1 MVIDLKD
8 RDFISYVTNFCL
20 FLLRSNLLSMAA
32 TPNKQEPV
40 FELIRSMSKAEKRN
54 FKLYATRLSGNQQAK
69 FIALFDCLDGME
81 EYNEKRILQRCPI
94 KKEQLPNMK
103 AHLYKQILVSI
114 RLLEVQHSLHMQL
127 HEQLDFARILY
138 NKGLY
143 QQSSKLLDKA
153 ADLAL
158 QSEQYTVA
166 LDFIELQ
173 KKIDTQNTTR
183 GMISKSEK
191 LNRLADTLCDR
202 ITRIS
207 ELANISTQLYGLY
220 LQLGYTRTQKDI
232 NLIIHVYGQR
242 LSKYENLPEDKLS
255 FTERFYLYQAYTW
268 YHYLLHNMLLCYK
281 NVRHWITLFD
291 EHPQMKRLMFDAY
304 MRGYSRLLDSLFLLR
319 SYKRFAQ
326 TLNTFEHEIA
336 GIDNVGDNSRM
347 IALQIHYTHQ
357 INKSFYEG
365 AFNEGIKIIPEVE
378 AFIQRYQNHLDIHH
392 RMLLYYKIACLYFGN
407 GDYDACMNYLK
418 RIISTRDPLIRR
430 DLQCYARI
438 LNLIC
443 SYESGSDYNIDYQI
457 RAVYVFLDKM
467 NDLQQVQK
475 EMMHFLKRLNS
486 VYASDLKEAF
496 RKLYETLKPYE
507 HHPYER
513 RTFYYL
519 DVLSWLQSKV
529 EGIPVGEVIRRR
541 FLAETH

>member
-207 ELANISTQLYGLY
+207 ELANIATQLYGLY

-255 FTERFYLYQAYTW
+255 FTERFYLYQAYAW
-268 YHYLLHNMLLCYK
+268 YHYILHNMLLCYK

-407 GDYDACMNYLK
+407 GDYDACMSYLK

>member
-255 FTERFYLYQAYTW
+255 FTERFYLYQAYAW
-268 YHYLLHNMLLCYK
+268 YHYILHNMLLCYK

-304 MRGYSRLLDSLFLLR
+304 MRGYSRLVDSLFLLR

-407 GDYDACMNYLK
+407 GDYDACMSYLK

>member
-8 RDFISYVTNFCL
+8 RDFISYVTNFYL

-143 QQSSKLLDKA
+143 QQSSKLLNKA

-255 FTERFYLYQAYTW
+255 FTERFYLYQAYAW
-268 YHYLLHNMLLCYK
+268 YHYILHNMLLCYK

-407 GDYDACMNYLK
+407 GDYDACMSYLK

>member
-8 RDFISYVTNFCL
+8 RDFISYVTNFYL

-207 ELANISTQLYGLY
+207 ELANIATQLYGLY

-255 FTERFYLYQAYTW
+255 FTERFYLYQAYAW
-268 YHYLLHNMLLCYK
+268 YHYILHNMLLCYK

-407 GDYDACMNYLK
+407 GDYDACMSYLK

-513 RTFYYL
+513 RTFYYM

>member
-1 MVIDLKD
+1 
-8 RDFISYVTNFCL
+8 
-20 FLLRSNLLSMAA
+20 
-32 TPNKQEPV
+32 
-40 FELIRSMSKAEKRN
+40 
-54 FKLYATRLSGNQQAK
+54 
-69 FIALFDCLDGME
+69 
-81 EYNEKRILQRCPI
+81 
-94 KKEQLPNMK
+94 
-103 AHLYKQILVSI
+103 
-114 RLLEVQHSLHMQL
+114 
-127 HEQLDFARILY
+127 
-138 NKGLY
+138 
-143 QQSSKLLDKA
+143 
-153 ADLAL
+153 
-158 QSEQYTVA
+158 
-166 LDFIELQ
+166 
-173 KKIDTQNTTR
+173 
-183 GMISKSEK
+183 
-191 LNRLADTLCDR
+191 
-202 ITRIS
+202 
-207 ELANISTQLYGLY
+207 
-220 LQLGYTRTQKDI
+220 
-232 NLIIHVYGQR
+232 
-242 LSKYENLPEDKLS
+242 
-255 FTERFYLYQAYTW
+255 
-268 YHYLLHNMLLCYK
+268 
-281 NVRHWITLFD
+281 
-291 EHPQMKRLMFDAY
+291 
-304 MRGYSRLLDSLFLLR
+304 
-319 SYKRFAQ
+319 
-326 TLNTFEHEIA
+326 
-336 GIDNVGDNSRM
+336 M

>member
-207 ELANISTQLYGLY
+207 ELANIATQLYGLY

-255 FTERFYLYQAYTW
+255 FTERFYLCQAYAW
-268 YHYLLHNMLLCYK
+268 YHYILHNMLLCYK

-336 GIDNVGDNSRM
+336 GIENVGDNSRM

>member
-8 RDFISYVTNFCL
+8 RDFISYVTNFYL

-173 KKIDTQNTTR
+173 KKINTQNTTR

-207 ELANISTQLYGLY
+207 ELANIATQLYGLY

-255 FTERFYLYQAYTW
+255 FTERFYLYQAYAW
-268 YHYLLHNMLLCYK
+268 YHYILHNMLLCYK

-407 GDYDACMNYLK
+407 GDYDACMSYLK

>member
-255 FTERFYLYQAYTW
+255 FTERFYLYQAYAW
-268 YHYLLHNMLLCYK
+268 YHYILHNMLLCYK

-326 TLNTFEHEIA
+326 TLNTFEHEIS

-407 GDYDACMNYLK
+407 GDYDACMSYLK

>member
-8 RDFISYVTNFCL
+8 RDFISYVTNFYL

-207 ELANISTQLYGLY
+207 ELANIATQLYGLY

-255 FTERFYLYQAYTW
+255 FTERFYLYQAYAW
-268 YHYLLHNMLLCYK
+268 YHYILHNMLLCYK

-336 GIDNVGDNSRM
+336 GIENVGDNSRM

>member
-8 RDFISYVTNFCL
+8 RDFISYVTNFYL

-143 QQSSKLLDKA
+143 QQSSKLLDKV

-255 FTERFYLYQAYTW
+255 FTERFYLYQAYAW
-268 YHYLLHNMLLCYK
+268 YHYILHNMLLCYK

-407 GDYDACMNYLK
+407 GDYDACMSYLK

>member
-143 QQSSKLLDKA
+143 QQSSKLLDKT

-207 ELANISTQLYGLY
+207 ELANIATQLYGLY

-255 FTERFYLYQAYTW
+255 FTERFYLYQAYAW
-268 YHYLLHNMLLCYK
+268 YHYILHNMLLCYK

-336 GIDNVGDNSRM
+336 GIENVGDNSRM

-407 GDYDACMNYLK
+407 GDYDACMSYLK

>member
-8 RDFISYVTNFCL
+8 RDFISYVTNFYL

-207 ELANISTQLYGLY
+207 ELANIATQLYGLY

-255 FTERFYLYQAYTW
+255 FTERFYLYQAYAW
-268 YHYLLHNMLLCYK
+268 YHYILHNMLLCYK

-407 GDYDACMNYLK
+407 GDYDACMSYLK

>member
-207 ELANISTQLYGLY
+207 ELANIATQLYGLY
-220 LQLGYTRTQKDI
+220 LQLGYARTQKDI

-242 LSKYENLPEDKLS
+242 LSKYENLISIRPTLG
-255 FTERFYLYQAYTW
+255 T
-268 YHYLLHNMLLCYK
+268 
-281 NVRHWITLFD
+281 ITSCTTCCCVTKMCATGSPF
-291 EHPQMKRLMFDAY
+291 
-304 MRGYSRLLDSLFLLR
+304 STS
-319 SYKRFAQ
+319 
-326 TLNTFEHEIA
+326 
-336 GIDNVGDNSRM
+336 
-347 IALQIHYTHQ
+347 IH
-357 INKSFYEG
+357 K
-365 AFNEGIKIIPEVE
+365 
-378 AFIQRYQNHLDIHH
+378 
-392 RMLLYYKIACLYFGN
+392 
-407 GDYDACMNYLK
+407 
-418 RIISTRDPLIRR
+418 
-430 DLQCYARI
+430 
-438 LNLIC
+438 
-443 SYESGSDYNIDYQI
+443 
-457 RAVYVFLDKM
+457 
-467 NDLQQVQK
+467 
-475 EMMHFLKRLNS
+475 
-486 VYASDLKEAF
+486 
-496 RKLYETLKPYE
+496 
-507 HHPYER
+507 
-513 RTFYYL
+513 
-519 DVLSWLQSKV
+519 
-529 EGIPVGEVIRRR
+529 
-541 FLAETH
+541 

>member
-207 ELANISTQLYGLY
+207 ELANIATQLYGLY

-255 FTERFYLYQAYTW
+255 FTERFYLYQAYAW
-268 YHYLLHNMLLCYK
+268 YHYILHNMLLCYK

-326 TLNTFEHEIA
+326 ALNTFEHEIA
-336 GIDNVGDNSRM
+336 GIENVGDNSRM

>member
-173 KKIDTQNTTR
+173 KKIDMQNTTR

-207 ELANISTQLYGLY
+207 ELANIATQLYGLY

-255 FTERFYLYQAYTW
+255 FTERFYLYQAYAW
-268 YHYLLHNMLLCYK
+268 YHYILHNMLLCYK

-357 INKSFYEG
+357 INNFFYEG

-407 GDYDACMNYLK
+407 GDYDACMSYLK

>member
-191 LNRLADTLCDR
+191 LNRLEIGRA
-202 ITRIS
+202 
-207 ELANISTQLYGLY
+207 
-220 LQLGYTRTQKDI
+220 
-232 NLIIHVYGQR
+232 HV
-242 LSKYENLPEDKLS
+242 
-255 FTERFYLYQAYTW
+255 
-268 YHYLLHNMLLCYK
+268 
-281 NVRHWITLFD
+281 
-291 EHPQMKRLMFDAY
+291 
-304 MRGYSRLLDSLFLLR
+304 
-319 SYKRFAQ
+319 
-326 TLNTFEHEIA
+326 
-336 GIDNVGDNSRM
+336 
-347 IALQIHYTHQ
+347 
-357 INKSFYEG
+357 
-365 AFNEGIKIIPEVE
+365 
-378 AFIQRYQNHLDIHH
+378 
-392 RMLLYYKIACLYFGN
+392 
-407 GDYDACMNYLK
+407 
-418 RIISTRDPLIRR
+418 
-430 DLQCYARI
+430 
-438 LNLIC
+438 
-443 SYESGSDYNIDYQI
+443 
-457 RAVYVFLDKM
+457 
-467 NDLQQVQK
+467 
-475 EMMHFLKRLNS
+475 
-486 VYASDLKEAF
+486 
-496 RKLYETLKPYE
+496 
-507 HHPYER
+507 
-513 RTFYYL
+513 
-519 DVLSWLQSKV
+519 
-529 EGIPVGEVIRRR
+529 
-541 FLAETH
+541 

>member
-143 QQSSKLLDKA
+143 QQSSKLLAKA

-207 ELANISTQLYGLY
+207 ELANIATQLYGLY

-255 FTERFYLYQAYTW
+255 FTERFYLYQAYAW
-268 YHYLLHNMLLCYK
+268 YHYILHNMLLCYK

-336 GIDNVGDNSRM
+336 GIENVGDNSRM

>member
-207 ELANISTQLYGLY
+207 ELANIATQLYGLY
-220 LQLGYTRTQKDI
+220 LQLGYTRTQKDS

-255 FTERFYLYQAYTW
+255 FTERFYLYQAYAW
-268 YHYLLHNMLLCYK
+268 YHYILHNMLLCYK

-336 GIDNVGDNSRM
+336 GIENVGDNSRM

>member
-207 ELANISTQLYGLY
+207 ELANIATQLYGLY

-255 FTERFYLYQAYTW
+255 FTERFYLYQAYAW
-268 YHYLLHNMLLCYK
+268 YHYILHNMLLCYK

-304 MRGYSRLLDSLFLLR
+304 MRGYSRLLDCLFLLR

-407 GDYDACMNYLK
+407 GDYDACMSYLK

>member
-8 RDFISYVTNFCL
+8 RDFISYVTNFYL

-255 FTERFYLYQAYTW
+255 FTERFYLYQAYAW
-268 YHYLLHNMLLCYK
+268 YHYILHNMLLCYK

-336 GIDNVGDNSRM
+336 GIENVGDNSRM

-407 GDYDACMNYLK
+407 GDYDACMSYLK

-529 EGIPVGEVIRRR
+529 EGIPVSEVIRRR

>member
-8 RDFISYVTNFCL
+8 RDFISYVTNFYL

-207 ELANISTQLYGLY
+207 ELANIATQLYGLY

-255 FTERFYLYQAYTW
+255 FTERFYLYQAYAW
-268 YHYLLHNMLLCYK
+268 YHYILHNMLLCYK

-357 INKSFYEG
+357 INKFFYEG

-407 GDYDACMNYLK
+407 GDYDACMSYLK

>member
-1 MVIDLKD
+1 MVIEFKD

-20 FLLRSNLLSMAA
+20 FLLRSNLLPMAA

-103 AHLYKQILVSI
+103 AHLYKQILISI
-114 RLLEVQHSLHMQL
+114 RLLEVQHSLQMQL

-207 ELANISTQLYGLY
+207 ELANIATQLYGLY

-232 NLIIHVYGQR
+232 DLIIHVYGQR
-242 LSKYENLPEDKLS
+242 LSKYENLAEDKLS
-255 FTERFYLYQAYTW
+255 FTERFYLYQAYAW
-268 YHYLLHNMLLCYK
+268 YHYILHNMLLCYK

-326 TLNTFEHEIA
+326 TLNAFEHEIA
-336 GIDNVGDNSRM
+336 GIDNVDDNSRM

-357 INKSFYEG
+357 INKFFYEG

-378 AFIQRYQNHLDIHH
+378 AFIQRYHAHLDIHH

-407 GDYDACMNYLK
+407 GDYDACMRYLK
-418 RIISTRDPLIRR
+418 RIISTRDPQIRR

>member
-207 ELANISTQLYGLY
+207 ELANIATQLYGLY

-255 FTERFYLYQAYTW
+255 FTERFYLYQAYAW
-268 YHYLLHNMLLCYK
+268 YHYILHNMLLCYK

-336 GIDNVGDNSRM
+336 GIENVGDNSRM

-407 GDYDACMNYLK
+407 GDYDACMNYIK

>member
-255 FTERFYLYQAYTW
+255 FTERFYLYQAYAW
-268 YHYLLHNMLLCYK
+268 YHYILHNMLLCYK

-407 GDYDACMNYLK
+407 GDYDACMSYLK

>member
-255 FTERFYLYQAYTW
+255 FTERFYLYQAYAW
-268 YHYLLHNMLLCYK
+268 YHYILHNMLLCYK

-357 INKSFYEG
+357 INKFFYEG

>member
-143 QQSSKLLDKA
+143 QQSSKLLDKV

-207 ELANISTQLYGLY
+207 ELANIATQLYGLY

-255 FTERFYLYQAYTW
+255 FTERFYLYQAYAW
-268 YHYLLHNMLLCYK
+268 YHYILHNMLLCYK

-407 GDYDACMNYLK
+407 GDYDACMSYLK

>member
-207 ELANISTQLYGLY
+207 ELANIATQLYGLY

-255 FTERFYLYQAYTW
+255 FTERFYLYQAYAW
-268 YHYLLHNMLLCYK
+268 YHYILHNMLLCYK

-326 TLNTFEHEIA
+326 TLNTFEHKIA

-357 INKSFYEG
+357 INKFFYEG

-407 GDYDACMNYLK
+407 GDYDACMSYLK

>member
-8 RDFISYVTNFCL
+8 RDFISYVTNFYL

-255 FTERFYLYQAYTW
+255 FTERFYLYQAYAW
-268 YHYLLHNMLLCYK
+268 YHYILHNMLLCYK

-304 MRGYSRLLDSLFLLR
+304 MRGYSRLLDCLFLLR

-336 GIDNVGDNSRM
+336 GIENVGDNSRM

>member
-8 RDFISYVTNFCL
+8 RDFISYVTNFYL

-207 ELANISTQLYGLY
+207 ELANIATQLYGLY

-255 FTERFYLYQAYTW
+255 FTERFYLYQAYAW
-268 YHYLLHNMLLCYK
+268 YHYILHNMLLCYK

-347 IALQIHYTHQ
+347 IARQIHYTHQ

-407 GDYDACMNYLK
+407 GDYDACMSYLK

>member
-8 RDFISYVTNFCL
+8 RDFISYVTNFYL

-268 YHYLLHNMLLCYK
+268 YHYILHNMLLCYK

-407 GDYDACMNYLK
+407 GDYDACMSYLK

>member
-255 FTERFYLYQAYTW
+255 FTERFYLYQAYAW
-268 YHYLLHNMLLCYK
+268 YHYILHNMLLCYK

-336 GIDNVGDNSRM
+336 GIENVGDNSRM

-438 LNLIC
+438 FNLIC

>member
-268 YHYLLHNMLLCYK
+268 YHYILHNMLLCYK

-407 GDYDACMNYLK
+407 GDYDACMSYLK

>member
-207 ELANISTQLYGLY
+207 ELANIATQLYGLY

-255 FTERFYLYQAYTW
+255 FTERFYLYQAYAW
-268 YHYLLHNMLLCYK
+268 YHYILHNMLLCYK

-357 INKSFYEG
+357 INNFFYEG

-407 GDYDACMNYLK
+407 GDYDACMSYLK

>member
-166 LDFIELQ
+166 LEFIELQ

-232 NLIIHVYGQR
+232 NLIILVYGQR

-255 FTERFYLYQAYTW
+255 FTERFYLYQAYAW
-268 YHYLLHNMLLCYK
+268 YHYILHNMLLCYK

-407 GDYDACMNYLK
+407 GDYDACMSYLK

>member
-207 ELANISTQLYGLY
+207 ELANIATQLYGLY

-255 FTERFYLYQAYTW
+255 FTERFYLYQAYAW
-268 YHYLLHNMLLCYK
+268 YHYILHNMLLCYK

-407 GDYDACMNYLK
+407 GDYDACMSYLK

-519 DVLSWLQSKV
+519 DVFSWLQSKV

>member
-207 ELANISTQLYGLY
+207 ELANIATQLYGLY

-255 FTERFYLYQAYTW
+255 FTERFYLYQAYAW
-268 YHYLLHNMLLCYK
+268 YHYILHNMLLCYK

-336 GIDNVGDNSRM
+336 GIENVGDNSRM